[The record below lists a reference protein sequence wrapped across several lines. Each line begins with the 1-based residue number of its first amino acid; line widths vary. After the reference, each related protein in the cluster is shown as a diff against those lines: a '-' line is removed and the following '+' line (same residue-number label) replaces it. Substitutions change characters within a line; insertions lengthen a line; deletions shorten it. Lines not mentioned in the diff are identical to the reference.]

1 MEDGLEPP
9 EMPENAPKCALWRK
23 FVALAWRW
31 DGCIVGRQIWWRPR
45 AVGVAFCLG
54 GMITEL
60 LP

>member
-1 MEDGLEPP
+1 
-9 EMPENAPKCALWRK
+9 MPENAPKCALWRK